1 MRTLFIILLFFSPL
15 FWRGAGGEAFSQSNY
30 SLIKTIEIAS
40 DFFTTDNQSNVYAV
54 KANELSKF
62 DKTGKLLYKYSNK
75 NLGNITFVDA
85 SNMLRVLVYYKDFL
99 QVVFLDNTLSAN
111 GEIVSFDKIGFQ
123 QAQLVCSSHSNSM
136 WIYDQQNFSL
146 IRLDNN
152 LEKIQ
157 ETNNLNALQNDTL
170 QPVGLLEYDNR
181 VYLNNPRTGIL
192 IFDIYGTYYK
202 TIPIKNTKQF
212 QPIGEWVYYLLDKKV
227 KAYNIKT
234 TEEKEFEMPIFDFIN
249 FRLEMDILMLQSE
262 KGISLFSSK

>member
-1 MRTLFIILLFFSPL
+1 MRTLLFIVLFISSNC
-15 FWRGAGGEAFSQSNY
+15 FSQGKY
-30 SLIKTIEIAS
+30 SLVKTIEIES

-85 SNMLRVLVYYKDFL
+85 SNMLRVLIFYKDFL

-123 QAQLVCSSHSNSM
+123 QAQLVCSSHNSCM
-136 WIYDQQNFSL
+136 WMYDQQNFSL
-146 IRLDNN
+146 IRLDKN

-157 ETNNLNALQNDTL
+157 ETNNLNTMQNDTL
-170 QPVGLLEYDNR
+170 QPSGLLEYDNR
-181 VYLNNPRTGIL
+181 VYLNNPKSGIL

-202 TIPIKNTKQF
+202 TIPIKNANQF
-212 QPIGEWVYYLLDKKV
+212 QPIGDWVYYLLDKKV

-234 TEEKEFEMPIFDFIN
+234 TEEKEFEMPISDFRN
-249 FRLEMDILMLQSE
+249 FRLEMDILMLQSD
-262 KGISLFSSK
+262 KSISLFSSK